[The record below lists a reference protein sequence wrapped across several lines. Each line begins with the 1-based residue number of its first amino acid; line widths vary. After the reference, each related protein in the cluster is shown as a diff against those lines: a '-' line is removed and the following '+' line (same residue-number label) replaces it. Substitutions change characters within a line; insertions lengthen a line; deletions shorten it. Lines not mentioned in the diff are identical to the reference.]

1 MSRIVLLLMAISLC
15 CYGLYCA
22 YHMHAFIGS
31 GHYWSNPW
39 FYKAHASL
47 FARKLTDEQ
56 AAEIRAKAKAGEPHI
71 RIAREFG
78 VSRQTVYI
86 ILQGK
91 THKRGT

>member
-1 MSRIVLLLMAISLC
+1 MR
-15 CYGLYCA
+15 
-22 YHMHAFIGS
+22 
-31 GHYWSNPW
+31 P
-39 FYKAHASL
+39 
-47 FARKLTDEQ
+47 RKLTDEQ

-91 THKRGT
+91 THKRGA